1 VYEREI
7 GPMEFLLDAPAIVSA
22 LAPARETAGGR

>member
-7 GPMEFLLDAPAIVSA
+7 GPMEFVLDAPAIVSA
-22 LAPARETAGGR
+22 LARTREPASGR